1 MTDDRDVLAAIGRV
15 RRQMPRNSDVML
27 ICDVATTSVTSSP
40 SVVATPS
47 SVVATPAPSPPPVVA
62 TCPECAKRRVAK
74 AEAQARFRA
83 KARDGVV
90 APGAC
95 GNGASA

>member
-1 MTDDRDVLAAIGRV
+1 MTDDRDVIAAIGRV

-27 ICDVATTSVTSSP
+27 ICDVATTAVINDP
-40 SVVATPS
+40 P
-47 SVVATPAPSPPPVVA
+47 VVATPAPSPPLVVA
-62 TCPECAKRRVAK
+62 TCSECAKRRTAK

-90 APGAC
+90 APGLERRHDA
-95 GNGASA
+95 